1 MTLYRPDVLHAIDT
15 VFADQPVVLTIGG
28 VIREMLAVVGRK
40 PNHLYSLDA
49 MGQTV
54 AIGLGLAL
62 GLQDTERHARVVV
75 VEGDG
80 SLLMGFSVLATV
92 GALKPSKLVVTVLDN
107 GVYLATGGQ
116 PTAAT
121 ATEFVK
127 VALDCGWAAA
137 QDVPPDLAA
146 LRDALGWA
154 RAAAGPTLLRIPV
167 STEQPKTDFF
177 LEDPV
182 LLAGQFAAWLNAP
195 VSDPSQQPPEG
206 SVWPRTRTRRQA

>member
-1 MTLYRPDVLHAIDT
+1 MYRPDVLRVLDQ
-15 VFADQPVVLTIGG
+15 VFAEQPVVLTIGG
-28 VIREMLAVVGRK
+28 VIREMLALVGRK

-62 GLQDTERHARVVV
+62 GLEENDRHAKVLV

-92 GALKPSKLVVTVLDN
+92 GALKARKLVVAVVDN

-116 PTAAT
+116 PTAAN
-121 ATEFVK
+121 AADFVH

-137 QDVPPDLAA
+137 RDVPDDAAA
-146 LRDALGWA
+146 LREALDWA
-154 RAAAGPTLLRIPV
+154 RSADGPILLRIRV
-167 STEQPKTDFF
+167 DTAQPKTDFF
-177 LEDPV
+177 LDDPV
-182 LLAGQFAAWLNAP
+182 MLAHEFETWLREPIAHP
-195 VSDPSQQPPEG
+195 
-206 SVWPRTRTRRQA
+206 

>member
-1 MTLYRPDVLHAIDT
+1 MTLYRPDVLGLLDN

-28 VIREMLAVVGRK
+28 VIREMIALVGRK

-62 GLQDTERHARVVV
+62 GLDEDERHAKVLV

-80 SLLMGFSVLATV
+80 SLLMGFSILATV
-92 GALKPSKLVVTVLDN
+92 GALKPSKLVVAVLDN

-116 PTAAT
+116 PTGAGST
-121 ATEFVK
+121 DFVK

-137 QDVPPDLAA
+137 RDVPDDAA
-146 LRDALGWA
+146 AVREALNWA
-154 RAAAGPTLLRIPV
+154 HAAAGPILLRIRV
-167 STEQPKTDFF
+167 DTAQPKTDFF

-182 LLAGQFAAWLNAP
+182 VLAYQFETWL
-195 VSDPSQQPPEG
+195 
-206 SVWPRTRTRRQA
+206 R

>member
-1 MTLYRPDVLHAIDT
+1 MTLYRPDVLREIDD

-28 VIREMLAVVGRK
+28 VIREMLALVGRK

-62 GLQDTERHARVVV
+62 GLEEEQRHAKVMV

-92 GALKPSKLVVTVLDN
+92 GALKPSKLVVAVVDN

-116 PTAAT
+116 PTAAAST
-121 ATEFVK
+121 DFVH

-137 QDVPPDLAA
+137 RDVPADLAA
-146 LRDALGWA
+146 VHEALAWA
-154 RAAAGPTLLRIPV
+154 RSAAGPILLRIRVGP
-167 STEQPKTDFF
+167 EQPKTDFF

-182 LLAGQFAAWLNAP
+182 LLAHDFQTWLTP
-195 VSDPSQQPPEG
+195 G
-206 SVWPRTRTRRQA
+206 RRNRRPA

>member
-1 MTLYRPDVLHAIDT
+1 MTLYRPDVLRLVDD

-62 GLQDTERHARVVV
+62 GLEEHEGHAKVLV

-92 GALKPSKLVVTVLDN
+92 GALKPRKLVVAIVDN

-116 PTAAT
+116 PTAAS
-121 ATEFVK
+121 ATDFVK
-127 VALDCGWAAA
+127 VALDCGWVGAR
-137 QDVPPDLAA
+137 DVPDDLAA
-146 LRDALGWA
+146 VRDALNWA
-154 RAAAGPTLLRIPV
+154 RSVEGPILLRIRV
-167 STEQPKTDFF
+167 DTAQPKTDFF

-182 LLAGQFAAWLNAP
+182 LLAHQFAAWLAH
-195 VSDPSQQPPEG
+195 
-206 SVWPRTRTRRQA
+206 

>member
-1 MTLYRPDVLHAIDT
+1 MTTLYRPDVLRVVDE
-15 VFADQPVVLTIGG
+15 VFHDQPVVLTIGG
-28 VIREMLAVVGRK
+28 AIREMLALVGRK

-62 GLQDTERHARVVV
+62 GLEEESRHAKVVV

-92 GALKPSKLVVTVLDN
+92 GALKPSKLVVAVVDN

-116 PTAAT
+116 PTAASS
-121 ATEFVK
+121 ADFVQ
-127 VALDCGWAAA
+127 VALDCGWASAR
-137 QDVPPDLAA
+137 DVSSDLAA
-146 LRDALGWA
+146 VRDALNWA
-154 RAAAGPTLLRIPV
+154 RATTGPILLRMRV
-167 STEQPKTDFF
+167 GAEQPKTDYF

-182 LLAGQFAAWLNAP
+182 LLARQFEAWL
-195 VSDPSQQPPEG
+195 
-206 SVWPRTRTRRQA
+206 R

>member
-1 MTLYRPDVLHAIDT
+1 MTLYRPDVLRLIDE
-15 VFADQPVVLTIGG
+15 VFVDQPVVLTIGG
-28 VIREMLAVVGRK
+28 VIREMLALVGPK

-62 GLQDTERHARVVV
+62 GLEDEPRHAKVAV

-92 GALKPSKLVVTVLDN
+92 GALKPSKLVVAVVDN

-116 PTAAT
+116 PTAASST
-121 ATEFVK
+121 DFVQ

-137 QDVPPDLAA
+137 RDVPSDLAA
-146 LRDALGWA
+146 LRAALDWA
-154 RAAAGPTLLRIPV
+154 RSADGPILLRIRV
-167 STEQPKTDFF
+167 GIDQPQTDYF

-182 LLAGQFAAWLNAP
+182 VLARQFEGWLRA
-195 VSDPSQQPPEG
+195 
-206 SVWPRTRTRRQA
+206 R

>member
-1 MTLYRPDVLHAIDT
+1 MTLYRPDVLRLIDD
-15 VFADQPVVLTIGG
+15 VFADQPIVLTIGG

-62 GLQDTERHARVVV
+62 GVEDQARHARVVV

-80 SLLMGFSVLATV
+80 SLLMGFSILATV
-92 GALKPSKLVVTVLDN
+92 GALKPRKLVVAVVDN

-116 PTAAT
+116 PTAASS
-121 ATEFVK
+121 ADFVK

-137 QDVPPDLAA
+137 RGVPADPAA
-146 LRDALGWA
+146 VRDALNWA
-154 RAAAGPTLLRIPV
+154 RATEGPILLRIPV
-167 STEQPKTDFF
+167 GTEQPSTDFF

-182 LLAGQFAAWLNAP
+182 LLASQFETWLREP
-195 VSDPSQQPPEG
+195 TDR
-206 SVWPRTRTRRQA
+206 PR

>member
-1 MTLYRPDVLHAIDT
+1 MTLYRPDVLREIDE

-28 VIREMLAVVGRK
+28 VIREMLSLVGRK

-62 GLQDTERHARVVV
+62 GLEEESRHAKVVV

-92 GALKPSKLVVTVLDN
+92 GALKPHKLVVAVVDN
-107 GVYLATGGQ
+107 GVYLATGAQ
-116 PTAAT
+116 PTSAAFT
-121 ATEFVK
+121 DFVK

-137 QDVPPDLAA
+137 RDVPSDLAA
-146 LRDALGWA
+146 VRDALDWA
-154 RAAAGPTLLRIPV
+154 RSAPGPILLRIRVGP
-167 STEQPKTDFF
+167 EQPKTDYF

-182 LLAGQFAAWLNAP
+182 ILARQFETWLLQG
-195 VSDPSQQPPEG
+195 PEL
-206 SVWPRTRTRRQA
+206 

>member
-1 MTLYRPDVLHAIDT
+1 M
-15 VFADQPVVLTIGG
+15 FADQPVVLTIGG
-28 VIREMLAVVGRK
+28 VIREMLALVGRK

-62 GLQDTERHARVVV
+62 GVEQDERHAKVMV

-80 SLLMGFSVLATV
+80 SLLMGFSILATV
-92 GALKPSKLVVTVLDN
+92 GALKPGKLVVAVVDN

-116 PTAAT
+116 ASAASS
-121 ATEFVK
+121 ADFVK

-137 QDVPPDLAA
+137 RDVLADPAA
-146 LRDALGWA
+146 LREALEWA
-154 RAAAGPTLLRIPV
+154 RSAAGPILLRIPV
-167 STEQPKTDFF
+167 GTEQPQTDFF

-182 LLAGQFAAWLNAP
+182 LIARDFEAWLIKPA
-195 VSDPSQQPPEG
+195 
-206 SVWPRTRTRRQA
+206 

>member
-1 MTLYRPDVLHAIDT
+1 MALYRPDVLREIDE

-28 VIREMLAVVGRK
+28 VIREMLALVGRK

-62 GLQDTERHARVVV
+62 GLEQEQRHAKVMV

-80 SLLMGFSVLATV
+80 SLLMGFSILATV
-92 GALKPSKLVVTVLDN
+92 GALKPSKLVVAVVDN

-116 PTAAT
+116 PTAAA
-121 ATEFVK
+121 ATDFVR
-127 VALDCGWAAA
+127 VALDCGWPAAR
-137 QDVPPDLAA
+137 DVPTDLVAV
-146 LRDALGWA
+146 RDALEWA
-154 RAAAGPTLLRIPV
+154 RATPGPILLQIRVGP
-167 STEQPKTDFF
+167 EQPKTDYF

-182 LLAGQFAAWLNAP
+182 LLARQFEAWL
-195 VSDPSQQPPEG
+195 
-206 SVWPRTRTRRQA
+206 R

>member
-1 MTLYRPDVLHAIDT
+1 MTTLYRPDVLRVVDE
-15 VFADQPVVLTIGG
+15 VFPDQPTVLTIGG
-28 VIREMLAVVGRK
+28 VIREMLALVGRK

-62 GLQDTERHARVVV
+62 GLEEQSRHAKVMV

-80 SLLMGFSVLATV
+80 SLLMGFSALATV
-92 GALKPSKLVVTVLDN
+92 GALKPSKLVVAVVDN

-116 PTAAT
+116 PTAAA
-121 ATEFVK
+121 ATDFVR

-137 QDVPPDLAA
+137 RDVPSDLAA
-146 LRDALGWA
+146 VRDALEWA
-154 RAAAGPTLLRIPV
+154 RTSPGPILLRIRVGP
-167 STEQPKTDFF
+167 EQPKTDYF

-182 LLAGQFAAWLNAP
+182 LLARQFEAWL
-195 VSDPSQQPPEG
+195 
-206 SVWPRTRTRRQA
+206 R